1 MKNKK
6 NIKVPLISVIVPVFN
21 QEKWIG
27 RCLRSLLNQKIDRSD
42 YEIIVVDDGSDDRTD
57 YGLNLF
63 IDEIV
68 LIKNEINLGLPASLN
83 RAIKMSRANHI
94 VRVDSDDYVNEHFLP
109 LLNNFMEQ
117 NKYMDAVAC
126 DYFLVGDDEEII
138 ARKNCLTDPIGCGII
153 FKSSHLFDIGLY
165 DEEFKLW
172 EEKELRYRFE
182 QKYQIHRL
190 ELPLYRYRRHQKN
203 ITNDEKSDIYYT
215 KKLNNK
221 HKL

>member
-1 MKNKK
+1 MKNRK

-27 RCLRSLLNQKIDRSD
+27 RCLRSLLNQKMDLSD

-68 LIKNEINLGLPASLN
+68 LIKNEKNLGLPASLN
-83 RAIKMSRANHI
+83 RGIKMSRANHI

-117 NKYMDAVAC
+117 NKYMDAIAC
-126 DYFLVGDDEEII
+126 DYFLVDDEG
-138 ARKNCLTDPIGCGII
+138 NY
-153 FKSSHLFDIGLY
+153 S
-165 DEEFKLW
+165 
-172 EEKELRYRFE
+172 
-182 QKYQIHRL
+182 Q
-190 ELPLYRYRRHQKN
+190 
-203 ITNDEKSDIYYT
+203 
-215 KKLNNK
+215 KKLSN
-221 HKL
+221 